1 MLVSVESSDKHDVS
15 TLAIDFTKEEFR
27 TVEVS
32 LFQVLH
38 STTGNAPLRMVQQTQ
53 GQNGFEAWHAIVRR
67 YDQRNMSAIKSAC
80 VALISNIAER
90 DRVKDVQQFDDI
102 LRTFVDETN
111 KFENRFGK
119 IRDEEKM
126 FAVRKLTPESLL
138 KVRFCGAMMSYNE
151 LLISLENIRHQQ
163 GLNSSDSQ
171 TQEH

>member
-15 TLAIDFTKEEFR
+15 TLAIDFTEEEFR

-53 GQNGFEAWHAIVRR
+53 GQKGFEAWHAIVRR

-111 KFENRFGK
+111 KFENPFGK
-119 IRDEEKM
+119 IRDEEMM
-126 FAVRKLTPESLL
+126 FAVRKLTP
-138 KVRFCGAMMSYNE
+138 VCGAMMSYNE
-151 LLISLENIRHQQ
+151 LLSSLENIRHRQ